1 MLPAWRERIT
11 GYFIEE
17 TKDNLT
23 TIERGLLNLPTTLSD
38 PESVKELC
46 RAANSLKGGAAM
58 LGISSIQ
65 KIAHH
70 LEQCFKAF
78 KDNLVKPDQKLELLL
93 LQLYTTLQEL
103 LEQFAGPF
111 GLREEVAAQIMSRAW
126 PVIEELNSHLQQ
138 LLNQGWLN
146 NCRKCQY
153 FYGLRDAGN
162 LLICAVHP
170 AGPQEEFCRDWEG
183 HPAGADLEISGYL
196 A

>member
-17 TKDNLT
+17 TKDSLT
-23 TIERGLLNLPTTLSD
+23 VIERGLLNLPATLSD

-78 KDNLVKPDQKLELLL
+78 KDNPVKPDRKLEVLLL
-93 LQLYTTLQEL
+93 HLFITLQEL
-103 LEQFAGPF
+103 LDHFSGPF
-111 GLREEVAAQIMSRAW
+111 GLKEEVASQIIWRTW
-126 PVIEELNSHLQQ
+126 PVIDELNSHLQQ

-146 NCRKCQY
+146 TCKTCRY
-153 FYGLRDAGN
+153 FYGLRDGGN
-162 LLICAVHP
+162 FLICAVHP
-170 AGPQEEFCRDWEG
+170 AGPQEDFCRDWEG
-183 HPAGADLEISGYL
+183 HPTGAEIEIS
-196 A
+196 

>member
-23 TIERGLLNLPTTLSD
+23 AIERGLLNLPTTLSD

-65 KIAHH
+65 KIAHQ
-70 LEQCFKAF
+70 LEKCFKTF
-78 KDNLVKPDQKLELLL
+78 KDNPVQPDQKLELLL
-93 LQLYTTLQEL
+93 LQLFLTLQEL
-103 LEQFAGPF
+103 LAQFSGPF

-126 PVIEELNSHLQQ
+126 LVIEELNSHLEQ

-146 NCRKCQY
+146 TCRKCRY

-183 HPAGADLEISGYL
+183 HPAEAELEISAYL
-196 A
+196 G